1 MKESSMNTSPK
12 MPPGYDGHLKRTK
25 ALGIPPMSPERWVE
39 VLAEWEA
46 MPGTMDPYPEEE
58 PPKDLPG

>member
-1 MKESSMNTSPK
+1 MTSDEPIGV
-12 MPPGYDGHLKRTK
+12 PAGLTAVAGRGEPWASWIAGLPRL
-25 ALGIPPMSPERWVE
+25 ASE